1 MAGASLYFFSKVKA
15 CTLRGQ
21 MEFTFA
27 EKPLDL
33 SEVEPASSIVK
44 RFCTGKYQLYLYWI
58 VLLVLNLSSYR
69 SKVDHL
75 LLLHLFETVVL

>member
-33 SEVEPASSIVK
+33 AEVEPASSIVK
-44 RFCTGKYQLYLYWI
+44 RFCTGKYQL
-58 VLLVLNLSSYR
+58 
-69 SKVDHL
+69 
-75 LLLHLFETVVL
+75 